1 MEILYQDEY
10 LIVCNKPSG
19 LLAVP
24 GRGPDKQD
32 CLSARVQA
40 FCPDAL
46 IVHRLDYDTSG
57 IMLMARGIE
66 AQRRVN
72 LAFEKR
78 VVHKRYVAVV
88 DGVLL
93 PQPVDADGW
102 GLIDLPLNL
111 DWPNRPKHF
120 VDPVAGKPSRTRW
133 RPHPPERRGGATA
146 TRVDLEPITGRSHQL
161 RVHLLALGHP
171 ILGDTLYA
179 SPEAQSRAERLLL
192 HACELSLI
200 HPYTCVPL
208 TIRSSAPF

>member
-1 MEILYQDEY
+1 MLTGSRTLYPIKMEILYQDEY

-78 VVHKRYVAVV
+78 VVHLVAAVAQADIAHTDAVV
-88 DGVLL
+88 
-93 PQPVDADGW
+93 
-102 GLIDLPLNL
+102 
-111 DWPNRPKHF
+111 
-120 VDPVAGKPSRTRW
+120 
-133 RPHPPERRGGATA
+133 GA
-146 TRVDLEPITGRSHQL
+146 
-161 RVHLLALGHP
+161 
-171 ILGDTLYA
+171 
-179 SPEAQSRAERLLL
+179 
-192 HACELSLI
+192 
-200 HPYTCVPL
+200 
-208 TIRSSAPF
+208 